1 MNYNNASVS
10 ETTKL
15 WGRILNFIKDE
26 LDENV
31 VYDSFFK
38 DSYVQSIEDN
48 TILVLVNSSLTK
60 TLLQTKYKDLVDEA
74 VREVTES
81 DYVVEYV
88 TQDELKNHVQSKPG
102 SQKQQTFFESAALNP
117 KQTFSNFVVGPFN
130 LEANQAATLISC
142 DPGKMFNP
150 LFIYSESGLGKTHLL
165 NAIGNYIVKNGTN
178 QPKVLNISADVFVDE
193 YLRFVKGDKE
203 AESIKDYFKTVDV
216 FLVDDI
222 QFLAEKPKTEEM
234 FFYVFSALVSA
245 NKQVV
250 ITSDRQPNE
259 LKGLTDR
266 LVTRFNQGLV
276 VSIKEPDRE
285 TCIEIL
291 KKKIE
296 ENNLDVD
303 IFDENVLVFIA
314 DNFSHNIRELEGA
327 LNRLIFYMVNSKK
340 TDKVTLDFAL
350 DALSSLTG
358 TNSISTTINE
368 KRIIDIV
375 ADYYNLSPSQL
386 TGKIR
391 TGQVALARHIAMYL
405 IRNILTDV
413 SLKKIGDIFGGK
425 DHTTVINGVQR
436 VEKELKTD
444 ASLKAAVDE
453 LTRRIKG

>member
-15 WGRILNFIKDE
+15 WGRILNYIKDA

-38 DSYVQSIEDN
+38 DTYIQEIEDN
-48 TILVLVNSSLTK
+48 TILVVVNSSLTK
-60 TLLQTKYKDLVDEA
+60 TLLQSKYKDLVDEA
-74 VREVTES
+74 VREITES
-81 DYVVEYV
+81 DYKIEYA
-88 TQDELKNHVQSKPG
+88 TLEELKDRSQSRTG
-102 SQKQQTFFESAALNP
+102 TQKQQTFFENASLNP
-117 KQTFSNFVVGPFN
+117 KQTFANFVVGPFN

-222 QFLAEKPKTEEM
+222 QFLADKPKTEEM
-234 FFYVFSALVSA
+234 FFYVFSSLVSA

-296 ENNLDVD
+296 ENNLEVSN
-303 IFDENVLVFIA
+303 FDENVLVFIA

-327 LNRLIFYMVNSKK
+327 LNRLIFYMVNRKK

-358 TNSISTTINE
+358 TNNIATTINE
-368 KRIIDIV
+368 KKIIDIV

>member
-15 WGRILNFIKDE
+15 WGRILNFIKDS
-26 LDENV
+26 LNENV
-31 VYDSFFK
+31 VFDSFFK
-38 DSYVQSIEDN
+38 DTYIQSIDN
-48 TILVLVNSSLTK
+48 NTMLVVVSSSLAK
-60 TLLQTKYKDLVDEA
+60 TLLQSKYKDLVDEA
-74 VREVTES
+74 IREVTES
-81 DYVVEYV
+81 DYRVEYI
-88 TQDELKNHVQSKPG
+88 TLEELKDPSQNKIST
-102 SQKQQTFFESAALNP
+102 QKQQTFFENASLNA
-117 KQTFSNFVVGPFN
+117 KQTFNNFVVGPFN

-165 NAIGNYIVKNGTN
+165 NAIGNYIVKNGMN
-178 QPKVLNISADVFVDE
+178 QPKVLIISADAFVDE

-203 AESIKDYFKTVDV
+203 DDIKEFFKTVDV

-222 QFLAEKPKTEEM
+222 QFLADKTKTEEM
-234 FFYVFSALVSA
+234 FFYVFSALINSGR
-245 NKQVV
+245 QVV

-276 VSIKEPDRE
+276 VSIKEPDRD

-296 ENNLDVD
+296 ENSLDID
-303 IFDENVLVFIA
+303 NFDENVLVFIA

-327 LNRLIFYMVNSKK
+327 LNRLIFYMVNRKK
-340 TDKVTLDFAL
+340 TDRVTIDFAL

-358 TNSISTTINE
+358 SNNVATTINE
-368 KRIIDIV
+368 KKIIDIV
-375 ADYYNLSPSQL
+375 ADYYNLSPTQL

-444 ASLKAAVDE
+444 TSLQAAIDE
-453 LTRRIKG
+453 LTKRIKG

>member
-15 WGRILNFIKDE
+15 WGRILNYIKDS
-26 LDENV
+26 LSENV
-31 VYDSFFK
+31 VFDSFFK
-38 DSYVQSIEDN
+38 DTYIQSIDN
-48 TILVLVNSSLTK
+48 NTMLVVVSSSLAK
-60 TLLQTKYKDLVDEA
+60 TLLQSKYKDLVDEA
-74 VREVTES
+74 VREITES
-81 DYVVEYV
+81 DYRVEYI
-88 TQDELKNHVQSKPG
+88 TLEELKDPSQNKIS
-102 SQKQQTFFESAALNP
+102 SQKQQTFFENASLNA
-117 KQTFSNFVVGPFN
+117 KQTFNNFVVGPYN

-165 NAIGNYIVKNGTN
+165 NAIGNYIVKNGMN
-178 QPKVLNISADVFVDE
+178 QPKVLIISADAFVDE

-203 AESIKDYFKTVDV
+203 DDIKEFFKTVDV

-222 QFLAEKPKTEEM
+222 QFLADKTKTEEM
-234 FFYVFSALVSA
+234 FFYVFSALINSGR
-245 NKQVV
+245 QVV

-276 VSIKEPDRE
+276 VSIKEPDRD

-296 ENNLDVD
+296 ENNLD
-303 IFDENVLVFIA
+303 INNFDENVLVFIA

-327 LNRLIFYMVNSKK
+327 LNRLIFYMVNRKK
-340 TDKVTLDFAL
+340 TDRVTIDFAL

-358 TNSISTTINE
+358 SNSVATTISE
-368 KRIIDIV
+368 KKIIDIV
-375 ADYYNLSPSQL
+375 ADYYNLSPTQL

-444 ASLKAAVDE
+444 TSLQAAIDE
-453 LTRRIKG
+453 LTRRIRG